1 MISDNS
7 YSNTGVKE
15 TSLSGN
21 WKFFILLFILTSIQ
35 VTSTKMAYQKK
46 TFQKGGILF
55 EDIGGAQVNG
65 EYMTYKRVADT
76 SKLEL
81 GITSG
86 SDLAVIYHNLCT
98 RVIHSIKVAKEE
110 EASKTKKKEA
120 PPPIHKTELIV
131 SAIKYTIK
139 EADRVCKNLQARL
152 PEIRNWNDHGRVLQL
167 MQERNIW
174 DIKAG
179 IEYEANLNQFSYM
192 TDKTPADVGSVFARI
207 NYGGDWTDGDHDA
220 NWHHD
225 HYMRN
230 QAS

>member
-35 VTSTKMAYQKK
+35 FQVTSTKMTYQNK

-55 EDIGGAQVNG
+55 EDIGRAQVNG

-86 SDLAVIYHNLCT
+86 SD
-98 RVIHSIKVAKEE
+98 
-110 EASKTKKKEA
+110 
-120 PPPIHKTELIV
+120 
-131 SAIKYTIK
+131 
-139 EADRVCKNLQARL
+139 
-152 PEIRNWNDHGRVLQL
+152 
-167 MQERNIW
+167 
-174 DIKAG
+174 
-179 IEYEANLNQFSYM
+179 
-192 TDKTPADVGSVFARI
+192 
-207 NYGGDWTDGDHDA
+207 
-220 NWHHD
+220 
-225 HYMRN
+225 
-230 QAS
+230 

>member
-15 TSLSGN
+15 NSLSGN
-21 WKFFILLFILTSIQ
+21 WKFFIFFLFILTSIQFQ

-86 SDLAVIYHNLCT
+86 SDLAVIYHNLYT
-98 RVIHSIKVAKEE
+98 RVLHSIKVAKEE
-110 EASKTKKKEA
+110 EDTRKTKKEA

-152 PEIRNWNDHGRVLQL
+152 PEIR
-167 MQERNIW
+167 
-174 DIKAG
+174 K
-179 IEYEANLNQFSYM
+179 
-192 TDKTPADVGSVFARI
+192 
-207 NYGGDWTDGDHDA
+207 
-220 NWHHD
+220 
-225 HYMRN
+225 
-230 QAS
+230 

>member
-35 VTSTKMAYQKK
+35 FQVTSTKMAYQKK

-55 EDIGGAQVNG
+55 KDIGGAQVNG
-65 EYMTYKRVADT
+65 EYMTYKRVAET

-98 RVIHSIKVAKEE
+98 RVIHSMKVAKEE
-110 EASKTKKKEA
+110 EDTRKTKKET
-120 PPPIHKTELIV
+120 PPPLHKTEMIV

-139 EADRVCKNLQARL
+139 EAIIVC
-152 PEIRNWNDHGRVLQL
+152 
-167 MQERNIW
+167 
-174 DIKAG
+174 
-179 IEYEANLNQFSYM
+179 
-192 TDKTPADVGSVFARI
+192 
-207 NYGGDWTDGDHDA
+207 
-220 NWHHD
+220 
-225 HYMRN
+225 
-230 QAS
+230 